1 MTDIKRLLFGIALI
15 LFAIFLC
22 LLFTFMSG
30 ENVWTALFAV
40 AGLIFAIA
48 GIDGVAQTKKSS
60 EEKDKPALDVF
71 TNVA

>member
-30 ENVWTALFAV
+30 KNVWTALFAV

-60 EEKDKPALDVF
+60 EEKDKPALDEQPKE
-71 TNVA
+71 

>member
-40 AGLIFAIA
+40 AGLIVAIA

-60 EEKDKPALDVF
+60 EEKDKPALDEQPKE
-71 TNVA
+71 

>member
-48 GIDGVAQTKKSS
+48 GLDGRKTPPDDDHTDQQA
-60 EEKDKPALDVF
+60 
-71 TNVA
+71 

>member
-60 EEKDKPALDVF
+60 EEKDKPALDEQPKE
-71 TNVA
+71 

>member
-30 ENVWTALFAV
+30 ENIWTALFAV

-48 GIDGVAQTKKSS
+48 GLDGVAQTKKSS
-60 EEKDKPALDVF
+60 EEKDKPALDEQPKE
-71 TNVA
+71 

>member
-30 ENVWTALFAV
+30 ENIWTALFAV

-60 EEKDKPALDVF
+60 EEKDKPALDEQPKE
-71 TNVA
+71 